1 MKRLLGKKHNH
12 KVDLLDEYGNFD
24 EAAPTSEKKTES
36 VDLWST
42 HKEDKKS
49 TTQGLTEYKAGMLIR
64 RPNDHG
70 ISSVRAEKEGV
81 QDFQLCDSLYD
92 RPFE

>member
-1 MKRLLGKKHNH
+1 MTRQPQLQKKN
-12 KVDLLDEYGNFD
+12 
-24 EAAPTSEKKTES
+24 ES
-36 VDLWST
+36 VDLWSI

-49 TTQGLTEYKAGMLIR
+49 TTQGLTEYKTGMLIR
-64 RPNDHG
+64 RPSDHR
-70 ISSVRAEKEGV
+70 ISMVRAEKEGV